1 MQMWTSRLRRAA
13 IATVA
18 LTCLVVAS
26 AWAFDPLN
34 DTLSDGLAFNVGITP
49 LKAGS
54 RDELRIWFLPARAA
68 EFAGYVIA
76 ADGLKRCRALT
87 KQTGSKNGYCEAA
100 TNPARARKILN
111 LLPELSRDSFERCT
125 VLDGETVQVEG
136 VLDGRHFEYQ
146 LYSPYN
152 CHGLFKVISDMTTG
166 ENWRAP

>member
-1 MQMWTSRLRRAA
+1 VLTSRLRRAG
-13 IATVA
+13 IACVTLA
-18 LTCLVVAS
+18 CLATAS
-26 AWAFDPLN
+26 AWAFDPH
-34 DTLSDGLAFNVGITP
+34 TLSDGLAFNVGITP

-54 RDELRIWFLPARAA
+54 RDELRIWFLPAHAT

-87 KQTGSKNGYCEAA
+87 KQTGSRNGYCEAA

-111 LLPELSRDSFERCT
+111 LLAALSRDSFERCT

-152 CHGLFKVISDMTTG
+152 CHGLFKVISDLTTG
-166 ENWRAP
+166 ENWRGP